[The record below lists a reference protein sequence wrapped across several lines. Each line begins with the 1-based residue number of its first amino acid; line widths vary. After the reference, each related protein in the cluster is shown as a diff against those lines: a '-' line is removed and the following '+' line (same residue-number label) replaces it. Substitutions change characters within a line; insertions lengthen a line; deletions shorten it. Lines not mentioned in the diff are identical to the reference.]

1 MAPGTVAS
9 ALTAALLWLLPLSAA
24 SHLGLLAVLVAVG
37 TWAAHRAETVLGR
50 KDPGPIVID
59 EVAGMTLAVLAM
71 PLTPA
76 VLGAGLLLF
85 RLFDITKPPPAGAAE
100 RLPGGLGVMADDLV
114 AGVYALGVLAMGR
127 ALLA

>member
-9 ALTAALLWLLPLSAA
+9 ALTAVLLWLLPPSPAG
-24 SHLGLLAVLVAVG
+24 HLGVLVVLAAVG
-37 TWAAHRAETVLGR
+37 TWAAHRAEAVLGG
-50 KDPGPIVID
+50 KDPGPVVID

-76 VLGAGLLLF
+76 VLGAGFLLF
-85 RLFDITKPPPAGAAE
+85 RLFDIAKPPPAGAAE

-114 AGVYALGVLAMGR
+114 AGAYALGVLALAR